1 MEQPM
6 NKEQAA
12 RLMSIFDLGTRL
24 FCRRRKTAVSLD
36 SVGLHEVYG
45 CLPVELGLFQPGGTS
60 LKEQFEA
67 VWPQIFGHEYTND
80 QFKAIDHAFDR
91 LTFALFNAVEKL
103 NLDAYFVKKKDL
115 NPPVNLLQLYFKQ
128 RIQEERQKGNLP

>member
-1 MEQPM
+1 M
-6 NKEQAA
+6 A
-12 RLMSIFDLGTRL
+12 
-24 FCRRRKTAVSLD
+24 
-36 SVGLHEVYG
+36 
-45 CLPVELGLFQPGGTS
+45 S